1 MFQMDA
7 VWRCTEDGNKCHTGL
22 GICSVYSS
30 ACPHSRQKPF
40 FTDVVSRSWVFPN
53 SNVSHPSKSPTAGP
67 QLLIS
72 QHYILKRTVD
82 ADIGEQLK
90 KCTFKQE

>member
-22 GICSVYSS
+22 GICSVYI
-30 ACPHSRQKPF
+30 AAHARTVDKNHF
-40 FTDVVSRSWVFPN
+40 FPDDHITWYPGRGYFQNP
-53 SNVSHPSKSPTAGP
+53 NVSHPSKSPTAGP

-72 QHYILKRTVD
+72 QHYILKSTVD
-82 ADIGEQLK
+82 ADIGEQ
-90 KCTFKQE
+90 